1 MAESGIT
8 KRQPRRP
15 GIYPFYSSLSVR
27 RPFVIRLFFPARRR
41 SLAVALQ
48 LTRKQQVG
56 HKRWRFLRWS
66 SVPPPPPRGLYHVP
80 CLAARVLPPPRRHLH
95 FWDISSADAIGNQYP
110 ASPRPAGD
118 VCRGSRQW
126 PAFVSDFNI
135 IVAAKP
141 REMSLISR
149 NGGIRP
155 RL

>member
-8 KRQPRRP
+8 KQQPRRP

-48 LTRKQQVG
+48 LTGKLQVG
-56 HKRWRFLRWS
+56 HKRWRLLRWS
-66 SVPPPPPRGLYHVP
+66 SLPPPPQRIVSRSLFGSEGSSSSS
-80 CLAARVLPPPRRHLH
+80 PPSPFLGY
-95 FWDISSADAIGNQYP
+95 FICDAIRNQYP